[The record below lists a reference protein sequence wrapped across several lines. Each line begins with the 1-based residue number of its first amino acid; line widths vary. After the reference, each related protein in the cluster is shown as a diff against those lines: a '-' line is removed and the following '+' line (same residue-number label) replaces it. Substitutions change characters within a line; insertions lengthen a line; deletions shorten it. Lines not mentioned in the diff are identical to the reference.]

1 MGGDWVMMIRSEVQ
15 AALLQAQFFN
25 QQWKNHQN
33 IVGFENFAELMRV
46 SKNRCQLQILRFA
59 SSDLVSMRFDHVESA
74 TVGEPL
80 WLVGGIGMP
89 EGLACHMPLRILQ
102 EQLSSD
108 QLAIWQVGEF

>member
-1 MGGDWVMMIRSEVQ
+1 MMIRSEVQ

-25 QQWKNHQN
+25 QQWKGHQN
-33 IVGFENFAELMRV
+33 IAGLEDFAELMRV

-59 SSDLVSMRFDHVESA
+59 SSDLVSMRLDYVEST

-89 EGLACHMPLRILQ
+89 EGLACHIPLRILQ
-102 EQLSSD
+102 QQLSSD
-108 QLAIWQVGEF
+108 QIAIWEIGEF